1 MVLVALAVNEI
12 FDGLDRLP
20 LFVTL
25 IVLTPA
31 DAGVYVNVAEGVP
44 VLRLTVDGVKVPP
57 PPPLLGVI
65 VVLEAVP
72 PEGVSVTVKLL
83 DAALTT
89 PELGPVMEYPVAT
102 AAFTVS
108 VTALDV
114 ALPLLSVTVTRY
126 WSALFALPLLT
137 VVAAVV

>member
-1 MVLVALAVNEI
+1 MLVALAVNEI

-25 IVLTPA
+25 IVLTPD

-44 VLRLTVDGVKVPP
+44 VLRLTVDGVNVPP
-57 PPPLLGVI
+57 PPPSAGVI

-83 DAALTT
+83 DAAPTT
-89 PELGPVMEYPVAT
+89 PELGPDME
-102 AAFTVS
+102 
-108 VTALDV
+108 
-114 ALPLLSVTVTRY
+114 
-126 WSALFALPLLT
+126 
-137 VVAAVV
+137 